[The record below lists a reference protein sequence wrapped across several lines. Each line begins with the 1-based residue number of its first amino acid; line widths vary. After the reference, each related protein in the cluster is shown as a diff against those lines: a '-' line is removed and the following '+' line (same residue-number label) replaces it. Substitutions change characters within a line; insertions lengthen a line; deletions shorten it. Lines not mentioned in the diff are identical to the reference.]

1 MNLFDFL
8 ESYDGSAKNIRI
20 DGDNIYDYIY
30 NLGKKGYSNTEVT
43 SFKITN
49 EGDYFMLRVHV
60 SIEDCANDASDA
72 CDASDSI
79 KSSKENSPEK
89 PVDMPV
95 KTNIPDTSAPKTK
108 KSKKKEKSEN
118 VILNESD
125 DSEVEDNNT
134 PEPPKESQKSEVTE
148 DDLFGDDDPFG
159 EDDPF

>member
-1 MNLFDFL
+1 MKLFDFL
-8 ESYDGSAKNIRI
+8 EGYDGSAKNIRI
-20 DGDNIYDYIY
+20 NGDKIYDYIY
-30 NLGKKGYSNTEVT
+30 NLGKNGYSNIEVT
-43 SFKITN
+43 NFKITN

-89 PVDMPV
+89 SVDTPAE
-95 KTNIPDTSAPKTK
+95 TNTSDTPAPKTK

-125 DSEVEDNNT
+125 DSEVEDNDA

-148 DDLFGDDDPFG
+148 DDLFGDDVPFG
-159 EDDPF
+159 EDDLF